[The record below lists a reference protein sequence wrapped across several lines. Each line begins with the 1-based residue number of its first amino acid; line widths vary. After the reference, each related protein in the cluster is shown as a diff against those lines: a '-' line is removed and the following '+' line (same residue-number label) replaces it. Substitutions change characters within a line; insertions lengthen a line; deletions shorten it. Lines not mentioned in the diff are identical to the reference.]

1 MKDTLTTLHYW
12 IPCKSST
19 GMAFFA
25 DLCYGIPDTADRI
38 LLATKS
44 CIQGSFGFI
53 LFSTVLDEKL
63 DTEKTHD
70 SRTGCHEA
78 PRCF

>member
-1 MKDTLTTLHYW
+1 
-12 IPCKSST
+12 
-19 GMAFFA
+19 MAFFA
-25 DLCYGIPDTADRI
+25 DLCYGIPDTADRK
-38 LLATKS
+38 LLATES

-53 LFSTVLDEKL
+53 LVSTVFDVKL